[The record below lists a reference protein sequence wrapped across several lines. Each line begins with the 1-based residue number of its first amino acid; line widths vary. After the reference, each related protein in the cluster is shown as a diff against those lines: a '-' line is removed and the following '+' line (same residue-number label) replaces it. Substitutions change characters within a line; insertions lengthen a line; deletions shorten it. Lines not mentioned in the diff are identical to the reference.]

1 MDRKIKRYI
10 VYVVCMAVL
19 LTAIPLQPVKAESTE
34 PSISLNESTV
44 TAGSYFYSYLSAKD
58 FENISA
64 LKLTIRYDADAFS
77 FYSKYAYSLLDG
89 SLTDINASTPGEIH
103 ISIMNSDGITGT
115 GNLFRLQ
122 FQAKSSTSAGNYSLK
137 ISVDEA
143 CDTELNSISIG
154 KSNGTVTVKEV
165 AQTVQTISFSGS
177 CSPSKAAYEDS
188 VVYTISNRSGSDL
201 AGGTF
206 TVQYDAD
213 KLTFAEV
220 TKGKL
225 LDKANA
231 LYDVNDNGKGT
242 LRITFMADQNIYAS
256 YGPDLLNIHFT
267 VKQNCNATTTITTTP
282 SNLTK
287 TSLES
292 LKAASFET
300 SLQLEEKKEEEPVT
314 DEMSLVLSE
323 EVSDGVFTIDTILHS
338 EKGMAAGDF
347 IIQYDKNAVKCKN
360 VTKDDSVLDTGS
372 YLVTKEKI
380 DDGEVAF
387 SLVNT
392 KGLTGEYTLL
402 HLEFE
407 LIDPNAESTIIS
419 INGQDIV
426 GVDGDAIRVKFNSA
440 TVEVPTPEPTPT
452 VSPSEAPTPSPS
464 VTPEPT
470 VTPTSSPEV
479 IGPTVKPS
487 EAPTASPTV
496 SAEPSVEPTSSP
508 TVSAGP
514 SVEPTASPTSSPEVI
529 GPTVKP
535 SEAPTASPTV
545 SAGPSVTPEPTI
557 TPTSSPEVIGPTVK
571 PSEAPTPS
579 PTVSAE
585 PSVEP
590 TPSPSITPEPTLTP
604 TSSPEVIGPT
614 VKPSEVPTTSPTVSA
629 EPSVEPTSSPE
640 VVGPT
645 VKPSEAPTTSPTIK
659 PSATPT
665 LTPTSSPEVI
675 GPTVKPSEA
684 PTSSPI
690 VSASPSVTPEPT
702 LNPTSSPTSSPTVSA
717 GPSAA
722 PTLKPTSTPKPSPNA
737 DKVWFETSNMEE
749 NGKISA
755 KLYVNSTHGL
765 AAADFY
771 LTYDKQYLLCKKAEI
786 SSEAGKNAQITL
798 NPNIEDGFVRF
809 SYINLSG
816 LNTKC
821 CLVELEFEV
830 ISDQKTT
837 TTLTSSIQDAVD
849 TEFNDLTFICNNI
862 DVKINETAQEP
873 SKPTPTPVTSMQP
886 SATPIPTAS
895 AIPTVKPSTAP
906 TSSPVVSA
914 EPSESPT
921 ASAQPTT
928 SPGNVTP
935 TGTPS
940 DVVNPGESLVPG
952 QTPENNSSYDS
963 EWGTNKSVK
972 INKPVI
978 KKAVNKKRRKLQ
990 ITLKKMSQISGFQ
1003 CYYSTKKN
1011 FKKKKRITSK
1021 KYKFTLKKLSKKR
1034 YYIKV
1039 RAFRIEQNGVKR
1051 FGKWSKIKKV
1061 KVKK

>member
-89 SLTDINASTPGEIH
+89 SLTDINTSTPGEIH

-122 FQAKSSTSAGNYSLK
+122 FQAKSSVFAGNYSLK
-137 ISVDEA
+137 ISVDEV

-267 VKQNCNATTTITTTP
+267 VKENSNATTTITTTP

-360 VTKDDSVLDTGS
+360 VTKDDSVSDTGS

-407 LIDPNAESTIIS
+407 VIDPNAESTIIS

-470 VTPTSSPEV
+470 VTPTS
-479 IGPTVKPS
+479 
-487 EAPTASPTV
+487 
-496 SAEPSVEPTSSP
+496 
-508 TVSAGP
+508 
-514 SVEPTASPTSSPEVI
+514 
-529 GPTVKP
+529 
-535 SEAPTASPTV
+535 
-545 SAGPSVTPEPTI
+545 TPE
-557 TPTSSPEVIGPTVK
+557 
-571 PSEAPTPS
+571 
-579 PTVSAE
+579 
-585 PSVEP
+585 
-590 TPSPSITPEPTLTP
+590 
-604 TSSPEVIGPT
+604 
-614 VKPSEVPTTSPTVSA
+614 
-629 EPSVEPTSSPE
+629 
-640 VVGPT
+640 
-645 VKPSEAPTTSPTIK
+645 
-659 PSATPT
+659 
-665 LTPTSSPEVI
+665 
-675 GPTVKPSEA
+675 
-684 PTSSPI
+684 
-690 VSASPSVTPEPT
+690 
-702 LNPTSSPTSSPTVSA
+702 
-717 GPSAA
+717 
-722 PTLKPTSTPKPSPNA
+722 PSPNA

>member
-1 MDRKIKRYI
+1 MDRKIKRYL

-44 TAGSYFYSYLSAKD
+44 KAGSYFYSYLSAKD

-64 LKLTIRYDADAFS
+64 LKLTIRYDADAFE
-77 FYSKYAYSLLDG
+77 YNSKYAYSLLDG

-115 GNLFRLQ
+115 GYLFELQ
-122 FQAKSSTSAGNYSLK
+122 FQAKSSAFAGNYSLK
-137 ISVDEA
+137 ISVDEV

-154 KSNGTVTVKEV
+154 KSNGTVTVKEA

-188 VVYTISNRSGSDL
+188 VIYTISNRSGSDL

-267 VKQNCNATTTITTTP
+267 VKENSNATTTITTTP

-287 TSLES
+287 TSLEL

-300 SLQLEEKKEEEPVT
+300 SLQLEEKKKEEPVT

-360 VTKDDSVLDTGS
+360 VTKDDSVSDTGS

-407 LIDPNAESTIIS
+407 VIDPNAESTIIS

-440 TVEVPTPEPTPT
+440 TVEVPMPEPTPT
-452 VSPSEAPTPSPS
+452 VSPSEAPTASPS
-464 VTPEPT
+464 LTPEPT

-508 TVSAGP
+508 TVSAKP
-514 SVEPTASPTSSPEVI
+514 SVEPTSSPEVIGPTVKPSEAPTSSPTVSAEPSATPTLKPTSSPEVI

-545 SAGPSVTPEPTI
+545 SA
-557 TPTSSPEVIGPTVK
+557 
-571 PSEAPTPS
+571 
-579 PTVSAE
+579 
-585 PSVEP
+585 
-590 TPSPSITPEPTLTP
+590 
-604 TSSPEVIGPT
+604 
-614 VKPSEVPTTSPTVSA
+614 
-629 EPSVEPTSSPE
+629 EPSVEPTSSPSVTPAPTPTPTSSPTVSAGPSVEPTASPTSSPE
-640 VVGPT
+640 VIGPT

-684 PTSSPI
+684 PTSSP
-690 VSASPSVTPEPT
+690 
-702 LNPTSSPTSSPTVSA
+702 TVSA
-717 GPSAA
+717 EPSAT
-722 PTLKPTSTPKPSPNA
+722 PTVTPTSTPEPSPNA
-737 DKVWFETSNMEE
+737 DRVWFETSNMEE

-895 AIPTVKPSTAP
+895 AIPTVKPSEAP

-921 ASAQPTT
+921 VSEQPTT

-952 QTPENNSSYDS
+952 RTPENNGSYDS

-1021 KYKFTLKKLSKKR
+1021 KYKFTLKKLSKKQ

>member
-44 TAGSYFYSYLSAKD
+44 TAGSYFYSYISAKD

-89 SLTDINASTPGEIH
+89 SLTDINTSTPGEIH

-122 FQAKSSTSAGNYSLK
+122 FQAKSSISAGNYSLK

-154 KSNGTVTVKEV
+154 KSNGTVTVKEA

-213 KLTFAEV
+213 KLTFDEV

-256 YGPDLLNIHFT
+256 YGPDLLAIHFT
-267 VKQNCNATTTITTTP
+267 VKENSNATTTITTTP

-360 VTKDDSVLDTGS
+360 VTKDDSVSDTGS

-407 LIDPNAESTIIS
+407 VIDPNAESTIIS

-426 GVDGDAIRVKFNSA
+426 GVAGDAIRVKFNSA

-452 VSPSEAPTPSPS
+452 VSPSEAPTASPS

-496 SAEPSVEPTSSP
+496 SAKPSVEPTSSPEVIGPTVKPSEAPTSSP

-514 SVEPTASPTSSPEVI
+514 SVAPEPTLIPTSSPEVI

-545 SAGPSVTPEPTI
+545 SA
-557 TPTSSPEVIGPTVK
+557 
-571 PSEAPTPS
+571 
-579 PTVSAE
+579 E
-585 PSVEP
+585 PSVE
-590 TPSPSITPEPTLTP
+590 
-604 TSSPEVIGPT
+604 
-614 VKPSEVPTTSPTVSA
+614 
-629 EPSVEPTSSPE
+629 
-640 VVGPT
+640 
-645 VKPSEAPTTSPTIK
+645 PTTSPTIK

-675 GPTVKPSEA
+675 GPSATPTLT
-684 PTSSPI
+684 PTSSPEVI
-690 VSASPSVTPEPT
+690 
-702 LNPTSSPTSSPTVSA
+702 
-717 GPSAA
+717 GPSAT
-722 PTLKPTSTPKPSPNA
+722 PTLKPTSTPEPSSNA
-737 DKVWFETSNMEE
+737 DRVWFEMSNMEG

-921 ASAQPTT
+921 VSEQPTT

>member
-1 MDRKIKRYI
+1 MDRKIKRYL

-44 TAGSYFYSYLSAKD
+44 KAGSYFYSYLSAKD

-64 LKLTIRYDADAFS
+64 LKLTIRYDADAFE
-77 FYSKYAYSLLDG
+77 YNSKYAYSLLDG

-115 GNLFRLQ
+115 GYLFELQ
-122 FQAKSSTSAGNYSLK
+122 FQAKSIAFAGNYSLK
-137 ISVDEA
+137 ISVDEV

-154 KSNGTVTVKEV
+154 KSNGTVTVKEA

-177 CSPSKAAYEDS
+177 CSPSKATYEDS
-188 VVYTISNRSGSDL
+188 VIYTISNWSGSDL

-267 VKQNCNATTTITTTP
+267 VKKNSNATTTITTTP

-360 VTKDDSVLDTGS
+360 VTKNDSVSDTGS

-407 LIDPNAESTIIS
+407 VINPNAESTIIS

-440 TVEVPTPEPTPT
+440 TVEVPTPEPTPSPA
-452 VSPSEAPTPSPS
+452 VSAEPSAT
-464 VTPEPT
+464 PT
-470 VTPTSSPEV
+470 VTPTS
-479 IGPTVKPS
+479 
-487 EAPTASPTV
+487 
-496 SAEPSVEPTSSP
+496 
-508 TVSAGP
+508 
-514 SVEPTASPTSSPEVI
+514 
-529 GPTVKP
+529 
-535 SEAPTASPTV
+535 
-545 SAGPSVTPEPTI
+545 TPE
-557 TPTSSPEVIGPTVK
+557 
-571 PSEAPTPS
+571 
-579 PTVSAE
+579 
-585 PSVEP
+585 
-590 TPSPSITPEPTLTP
+590 
-604 TSSPEVIGPT
+604 
-614 VKPSEVPTTSPTVSA
+614 
-629 EPSVEPTSSPE
+629 
-640 VVGPT
+640 
-645 VKPSEAPTTSPTIK
+645 
-659 PSATPT
+659 
-665 LTPTSSPEVI
+665 
-675 GPTVKPSEA
+675 
-684 PTSSPI
+684 
-690 VSASPSVTPEPT
+690 
-702 LNPTSSPTSSPTVSA
+702 
-717 GPSAA
+717 
-722 PTLKPTSTPKPSPNA
+722 PSPNA
-737 DKVWFETSNMEE
+737 DRVWFETSNMEE

-771 LTYDKQYLLCKKAEI
+771 LTYDKQYLLCEKAEI

-895 AIPTVKPSTAP
+895 AIPTVKPSEAP

-921 ASAQPTT
+921 VSEQPTT

-952 QTPENNSSYDS
+952 QTPENNGSYDS

-1021 KYKFTLKKLSKKR
+1021 KYKFTLKKLSKKQ

-1039 RAFRIEQNGVKR
+1039 RAFRIEQNGFKR

>member
-1 MDRKIKRYI
+1 MDRKIKRYL

-19 LTAIPLQPVKAESTE
+19 LAAIPLQPVKAESTE

-58 FENISA
+58 FQNISA
-64 LKLTIRYDADAFS
+64 LKLTIRYDADAFE
-77 FYSKYAYSLLDG
+77 YNSKYAYSLLDG

-188 VVYTISNRSGSDL
+188 VIYTISNWSGSDL

-213 KLTFAEV
+213 KLTFDEV

-267 VKQNCNATTTITTTP
+267 VKENSNATTTITMTP

-360 VTKDDSVLDTGS
+360 VTKDDSVSDTGS

-452 VSPSEAPTPSPS
+452 VSPSEAPTASPS

-487 EAPTASPTV
+487 EAPT
-496 SAEPSVEPTSSP
+496 
-508 TVSAGP
+508 
-514 SVEPTASPTSSPEVI
+514 
-529 GPTVKP
+529 
-535 SEAPTASPTV
+535 
-545 SAGPSVTPEPTI
+545 VT
-557 TPTSSPEVIGPTVK
+557 
-571 PSEAPTPS
+571 
-579 PTVSAE
+579 
-585 PSVEP
+585 
-590 TPSPSITPEPTLTP
+590 
-604 TSSPEVIGPT
+604 
-614 VKPSEVPTTSPTVSA
+614 
-629 EPSVEPTSSPE
+629 
-640 VVGPT
+640 
-645 VKPSEAPTTSPTIK
+645 
-659 PSATPT
+659 
-665 LTPTSSPEVI
+665 
-675 GPTVKPSEA
+675 
-684 PTSSPI
+684 
-690 VSASPSVTPEPT
+690 
-702 LNPTSSPTSSPTVSA
+702 
-717 GPSAA
+717 
-722 PTLKPTSTPKPSPNA
+722 PTSTPKPSPNA